1 MKGGLTPCPAEPE
14 PYVLSR
20 RLGCTLLYSSRPF
33 YRDETPRRVGL
44 PPPVAGK
51 PSWGLG
57 SAIWLPKLRG
67 ACREASIYASRPPVR
82 HWWVGGMSGERQ
94 HGAIHVATGGQLGRR
109 DRVGSFGFE
118 GLEWWV
124 DVAKT
129 GWDALSST
137 HAYMHSTVLGFHAVL
152 SVSNCAKTSSSDSST
167 SDAGIPMLP
176 GRKVLAV
183 CRDKA
188 HCKRPPREPV

>member
-129 GWDALSST
+129 GWDALSELNSRVHAQYCTRVPCCLVRIQLRQDVVVGFIDERRGYPYATGQKST
-137 HAYMHSTVLGFHAVL
+137 CCM
-152 SVSNCAKTSSSDSST
+152 
-167 SDAGIPMLP
+167 
-176 GRKVLAV
+176 
-183 CRDKA
+183 
-188 HCKRPPREPV
+188 